1 MSDLKTKRN
10 NANVD
15 KFISSVENETQR
27 HDAYQILEIMKKVT
41 KKSPEM
47 WGDNIVGFG
56 TYYYQYES
64 GKEGNW
70 FTTGFSPRKQNLT
83 LYIMPGFSQLEDL
96 LDKLGKHKLGK
107 SCLYINKLSDVN
119 LKVLEKIIKNSVIQ
133 LCKQHQCS

>member
-15 KFISSVENETQR
+15 AFISAVENETR
-27 HDAYQILEIMKKVT
+27 RRDSYQILEIMKKVT

-56 TYYYQYES
+56 TYHYQYES
-64 GKEGNW
+64 GQECNW
-70 FTTGFSPRKQNLT
+70 FTTGFSPRKQNVT
-83 LYIMPGFSQLEDL
+83 LYIMPGFSQLEGL
-96 LDKLGKHKLGK
+96 LNKLGKHKLGK

-119 LKVLEKIIKNSVIQ
+119 IKVLEQIIKKSVVQ

>member
-10 NANVD
+10 DANVD
-15 KFISSVENETQR
+15 AFISTVENETRR
-27 HDAYQILEIMKKVT
+27 HDFYQILEIMKTVT

-47 WGDNIVGFG
+47 WGGNIVGFG

-64 GKEGNW
+64 GQEGNW

-96 LDKLGKHKLGK
+96 LAKLGKHKLGK
-107 SCLYINKLSDVN
+107 SCLYINELSDVN
-119 LKVLEKIIKNSVIQ
+119 LKVLEQIIKNSVVQ

>member
-10 NANVD
+10 NADVD
-15 KFISSVENETQR
+15 VFISTVGNETRR
-27 HDAYQILEIMKKVT
+27 HDSYQVLEIMKKVT

-64 GKEGNW
+64 GQEGNW

-96 LDKLGKHKLGK
+96 LAKLGKHKLGK

-119 LKVLEKIIKNSVIQ
+119 LKVLEQITKSSVVQ
-133 LCKQHQCS
+133 LCKQHPCS